1 LVGFFF
7 WLMGARERREK
18 MRVLSITLDE
28 KTLRK
33 LDRIA
38 VELYDGNRS
47 MAIRHIVRDVYK
59 EKYGEDDV

>member
-1 LVGFFF
+1 
-7 WLMGARERREK
+7 MGTRERREK

-28 KTLRK
+28 KTLKK

-59 EKYGEDDV
+59 KKYGEDD

>member
-1 LVGFFF
+1 MVGSFS

-28 KTLRK
+28 KTLKK

-47 MAIRHIVRDVYK
+47 MAIRHLVRDVYR

>member
-1 LVGFFF
+1 
-7 WLMGARERREK
+7 LMGARERREK

-28 KTLRK
+28 KTLKK

-47 MAIRHIVRDVYK
+47 MAVRYLVREVYK
-59 EKYGEDDV
+59 KKYGEDDV